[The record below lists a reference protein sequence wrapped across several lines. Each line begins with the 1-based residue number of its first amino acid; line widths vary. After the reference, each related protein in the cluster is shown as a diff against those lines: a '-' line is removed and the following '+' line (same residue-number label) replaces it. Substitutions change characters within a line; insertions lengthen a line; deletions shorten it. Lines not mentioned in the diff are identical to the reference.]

1 MTNSFQIAPQRQIRQ
16 VTEEAEQAPEGGQP
30 TAPQLHTKRL
40 GGQTLDFEVYDPSTQ
55 LKTQQ
60 QMDSIRNMVGNAL
73 KTVDLKVDEQSK
85 KKEAQGKRLF
95 EKIAQ
100 YKIDTR
106 DIGQGARDLRKAG
119 RPDLAEELLDSNP
132 WLFFGLKTQEASY
145 AGQDA
150 VVNASNYID
159 ANMNTLQ
166 QIEDPTV
173 VRGIVQTQLNS
184 YLAKTYPN
192 ISNENYVG
200 LVEPVLSKSTPVLLG
215 EISKNHATW
224 KGATRNLTTLTK
236 LNQAEKRLLSVVAQD
251 PSNTDRNA
259 VAKGTFKE
267 GIVSAR
273 DEYIA
278 NGGTYLQWQ
287 QLASKWIKGLVVDTD
302 GNGVNDLH
310 DKNLYNQV
318 LEGLDF
324 EIPDGQ
330 GLPKGTKFLDLTD
343 ENGTTFRELIS
354 TAKINSLLLENK
366 VEGAIEQG
374 NTRDALQFKRA
385 AKFSLNQQLIGQD
398 GQPLTGQQ
406 AEIVKDQLAE
416 QLENAYANNTKVV
429 LKIRNEK
436 GEIVDQEFDLPSNV
450 DVNKLIKDL
459 RKTGHEL
466 GAFEFNEL
474 KTTVIKR
481 LATNPADELDDI
493 YEQLVPGT
501 TQWNEIEKL
510 KFQAVKNLLNKDY
523 SSKITENFK
532 LVKAAFSGKGSDYE
546 QDLREAVRNAPTK
559 ADKQIVKDNFK
570 ALLKNRSLLAEE
582 LFDDFMY
589 ARILGASE
597 AQLSDPSWW
606 KEQQLDFTTAI
617 KSDSRFQDWNP
628 DSVNTASDFDP
639 TKSVQP
645 LYLYTRGT
653 NDKGKPGDVRD
664 VTLTKLRSNE
674 QFLKEN
680 KYLLGT
686 SQMVNYHNEQPMMS
700 SKAFSKVYAFLAAGK
715 QLDEETLLEVSQAYK
730 LAQTLQNGKHLSLE
744 DFLTGQGG
752 GNIFDWRDPKDAS
765 QPFKLDNELMMNTLK
780 RRLSNNTVGQAST
793 VRWVENQE
801 GNTSNG
807 SVNFWLEDNGN
818 GSGNVN
824 ILSPAKLKVLEV
836 GFAEGTDGNFARFQ
850 VQKDSGSLRKG
861 YIITIRHARSF
872 GGLLKGQMLYPGNYL
887 GMPHTAK
894 TFEKGVDQADV
905 PGAGPHLNLYITDA
919 NGTRLS
925 QQEVSKIFKEVLSP
939 GLSF

>member
-40 GGQTLDFEVYDPSTQ
+40 GGQTLDFEVYDPGTQ

-173 VRGIVQTQLNS
+173 VRSIVQTQLNS

-200 LVEPVLSKSTPVLLG
+200 LVEPVLSKASPALLG
-215 EISKNHATW
+215 EISKNHAAW
-224 KGATRNLTTLTK
+224 KGQTRNLTTLTK
-236 LNQAEKRLLSVVAQD
+236 LNQAEKRLFSVIAQD

-259 VAKGTFKE
+259 VAKGSFKD
-267 GIVSAR
+267 GIVAAR
-273 DEYIA
+273 DEYIQ

-287 QLASKWIKGLVVDTD
+287 QLASKWVKGLVVDTD
-302 GNGVNDLH
+302 NNGTNDLH

-324 EIPDGQ
+324 EVPDGQ

-385 AKFSLNQQLIGQD
+385 AKFSINQQLIGKD
-398 GQPLTGQQ
+398 GQPLTGQE
-406 AEIVKDQLAE
+406 AEIVKDNLVQ

-429 LKIRNEK
+429 LKVRNAD
-436 GEIVDQEFDLPSNV
+436 GDIVDKEFDLPSNV

-459 RKTGHEL
+459 KKTGHEL

-474 KTTVIKR
+474 KTTAIRR
-481 LATNPADELDDI
+481 LATNPADELDDL

-523 SSKITENFK
+523 SSKIADKFN
-532 LVKAAFSGKGSDYE
+532 LIKAGFSDKNSPYDTA
-546 QDLREAVRNAPTK
+546 LRKAVTDAPTDP
-559 ADKQIVKDNFK
+559 DKQIVKDNFK
-570 ALLKNRSLLAEE
+570 LLLKNRTLLAEE

-589 ARILGASE
+589 TRILGASE
-597 AQLSDPSWW
+597 AQLADPSWW
-606 KEQQLDFTTAI
+606 DEQKNDFSVAI
-617 KSDSRFQDWNP
+617 NSDPRFIDWNP
-628 DSVNTASDFDP
+628 NDAKAASEFDP

-674 QFLKEN
+674 QFLAEN

-686 SQMVNYHNEQPMMS
+686 PQMQNYYIEQPMMS
-700 SKAFSKVYAFLAAGK
+700 SKAFGKVYAFLAAGK
-715 QLDEETLLEVSQAYK
+715 QLDEETILEVSQAYK
-730 LAQTLQNGKHLSLE
+730 LAQTLQNGRHLSLE
-744 DFLTGQGG
+744 EFLSAQGG
-752 GNIFDWRDPKDAS
+752 ANIFDWRNPKDAS
-765 QPFKLDNELMMNTLK
+765 QPFKLDNELIMNTLK

-793 VRWVENQE
+793 VRWVDSQE

-807 SVNFWLEDNGN
+807 SVNFWLEDNSN
-818 GSGNVN
+818 GTGNVN

-836 GFAEGTDGNFARFQ
+836 GFAEGTDGNFARFE

-872 GGLLKGQMLYPGNYL
+872 GGLLKGQILYPGNYL
-887 GMPHTAK
+887 GMPHTAN

>member
-1 MTNSFQIAPQRQIRQ
+1 MNSSFQISPQRQIRQ
-16 VTEEAEQAPEGGQP
+16 ATEEAEQAPEGGQP
-30 TAPQLHTKRL
+30 TAPQLHKKRL
-40 GGQTLDFEVYDPSTQ
+40 GGQTFDFETYDPATQ

-60 QMDSIRNMVGNAL
+60 QVDSIRNLVDNSL
-73 KTVDLKVDEQSK
+73 KTVDAKVKEQSK

-132 WLFFGLKTQEASY
+132 WLFFGLKVQEASK
-145 AGQDA
+145 AGLDS
-150 VVNASNYID
+150 VYNASNYID

-173 VRGIVQTQLNS
+173 VRGIVQNQLDS
-184 YLAKTYPN
+184 YLASNYPN

-200 LVEPVLSKSTPVLLG
+200 LVEPVLAKASPGFLQ

-224 KGATRNLTTLTK
+224 KGNVRNLTTLTE
-236 LNQAEKRLLSVVAQD
+236 LNQAEKGLFAVSAQD

-259 VAKGTFKE
+259 LIQGKFRSDIIE
-267 GIVSAR
+267 AR
-273 DEYIA
+273 DNFIA
-278 NGGTYLQWQ
+278 NGGTYQQWQ
-287 QLASKWIKGLVVDTD
+287 GLAAKWVKGMVIDRD
-302 GNGVNDLH
+302 NNGQNDLH
-310 DKNLYNQV
+310 DKNLYNVV
-318 LEGLDF
+318 LKALDF
-324 EIPDGQ
+324 EIPDSA

-343 ENGTTFRELIS
+343 ENANTFRDLIS
-354 TAKINSLLLENK
+354 TAKINSLLLAFK
-366 VEGAIEQG
+366 VEGVIEQG

-385 AKFSLNQQLIGQD
+385 AKFSINQQLIGAD
-398 GQPLTGQQ
+398 GQPLAGQE
-406 AEIVKDQLAE
+406 AEIVKDQLVE

-429 LKIRNEK
+429 LKVRNEK
-436 GEIVDQEFDLPSNV
+436 GDIVDQEFDLPSNV

-466 GAFEFNEL
+466 GAFEFSEL
-474 KTTVIKR
+474 KTTVVRR
-481 LATNPADELDDI
+481 LAADGGDSLDDI

-501 TQWNEIEKL
+501 AQWNEIEKL
-510 KFQAVKNLLNKDY
+510 QFQGIKNILNKDP
-523 SSKITENFK
+523 SSKITEQFK
-532 LVKAAFSGKGSDYE
+532 LVKAAFSEKGSDYE
-546 QDLREAVRNAPTK
+546 QDLREAIRNAPTK
-559 ADKQIVKDNFK
+559 ADKQIVRDNFK

-589 ARILGASE
+589 ARILTATE
-597 AQLSDPSWW
+597 AQLDDPSWW

-639 TKSVQP
+639 SKSVQP

-653 NDKGKPGDVRD
+653 NDDGNPGDVRD
-664 VTLTKLRSNE
+664 VTLTKLRSNA

-686 SQMVNYHNEQPMMS
+686 SHMVNYHNEQPMMS
-700 SKAFSKVYAFLAAGK
+700 SKAFSKVYSFLASGK
-715 QLDEETLLEVSQAYK
+715 QLDEETLLEISQAYK

-752 GNIFDWRDPKDAS
+752 TNIFDWRDPRNREE
-765 QPFKLDNELMMNTLK
+765 PFKLDNELMMNTLK
-780 RRLSNNTVGQAST
+780 RRLANNTVGQAST
-793 VRWVENQE
+793 VRWVDNQE

-836 GFAEGTDGNFARFQ
+836 GFAEGTDGNFARFE

-894 TFEKGVDQADV
+894 TFERGVDQADT

-919 NGTRLS
+919 KGTRLS

>member
-73 KTVDLKVDEQSK
+73 KTVDAKVDEQSK

-106 DIGQGARDLRKAG
+106 DIGQGARDLI
-119 RPDLAEELLDSNP
+119 
-132 WLFFGLKTQEASY
+132 
-145 AGQDA
+145 
-150 VVNASNYID
+150 NASNYID

-200 LVEPVLSKSTPVLLG
+200 LVEPVLSKASPVLLG
-215 EISKNHATW
+215 EISKNHAAW
-224 KGATRNLTTLTK
+224 KGQTRNLTTLTK
-236 LNQAEKRLLSVVAQD
+236 LNQAEKRLFSVIAQD

-259 VAKGTFKE
+259 TVKATFKQ
-267 GIVSAR
+267 GIIDAR
-273 DEYIA
+273 NEYIQ

-287 QLASKWIKGLVVDTD
+287 KLASTWIKGLVVDTD
-302 GNGVNDLH
+302 GDGVNDLH
-310 DKNLYNQV
+310 NKNLYNQV
-318 LEGLDF
+318 LEALDF
-324 EIPDGQ
+324 EVPDGQ
-330 GLPKGTKFLDLTD
+330 GLPKGTKFLDLAT
-343 ENGTTFRELIS
+343 EEGPTFRELIS

-366 VEGAIEQG
+366 IEGATEQS
-374 NTRDALQFKRA
+374 NTRAALQFKRA
-385 AKFSLNQQLIGQD
+385 AKFSLNQQLLGPD
-398 GQPLTGQQ
+398 GKPLTGSQ

-429 LKIRNEK
+429 LKVRGED
-436 GEIVDQEFDLPSNV
+436 GEIIDQEFDLPSNV

-474 KTTVIKR
+474 KTNVIRR
-481 LATNPADELDDI
+481 LATDPSDELDDI

-523 SSKITENFK
+523 SSKIADKFN
-532 LVKAAFSGKGSDYE
+532 LIKAGFSDRKSPYDKA
-546 QDLREAVRNAPTK
+546 LREAVTDAPTDP
-559 ADKQIVKDNFK
+559 DKQIVKDNFK
-570 ALLKNRSLLAEE
+570 LLLKNRTLLAEE

-597 AQLSDPSWW
+597 AQLADPSWW
-606 KEQQLDFTTAI
+606 DEQKNDFSIAIQSNPLFTTWDPNDA
-617 KSDSRFQDWNP
+617 KS
-628 DSVNTASDFDP
+628 ASTFDP
-639 TKSVQP
+639 TKSIQP

-653 NDKGKPGDVRD
+653 NDDGKPGDVRN

-674 QFLKEN
+674 QFLAEN

-700 SKAFSKVYAFLAAGK
+700 SKAFGKVYSFLASGK

-752 GNIFDWRDPKDAS
+752 TNIFDWRDPRNREE
-765 QPFKLDNELMMNTLK
+765 PFKLDNELMMNTLK

-793 VRWVENQE
+793 VRWVDNQE

-836 GFAEGTDGNFARFQ
+836 GFAEGTDGNFARFE

-894 TFEKGVDQADV
+894 TFERGVDQADV
-905 PGAGPHLNLYITDA
+905 PGAGPHLNLYITD
-919 NGTRLS
+919 GKTRLS

>member
-1 MTNSFQIAPQRQIRQ
+1 MTNSFQISPQRQIRQ
-16 VTEEAEQAPEGGQP
+16 ATEEAEQAPEGGQP
-30 TAPQLHTKRL
+30 TAPQLHKKRL
-40 GGQTLDFEVYDPSTQ
+40 GGTTLDFETYDPATQ

-60 QMDSIRNMVGNAL
+60 QVDSIRNLVDNSL
-73 KTVDLKVDEQSK
+73 KTVDAKVKEQSK

-173 VRGIVQTQLNS
+173 VRGIVQTQLDS

-200 LVEPVLSKSTPVLLG
+200 LVEPVLSKAAPVLLG
-215 EISKNHATW
+215 EISKNHAVW
-224 KGATRNLTTLTK
+224 KGATRNLTTLTA
-236 LNQAEKRLLSVVAQD
+236 LNQAEKRLFSVIAQD

-259 VAKGTFKE
+259 VAKGTFKDS
-267 GIVSAR
+267 IVAAR
-273 DEYIA
+273 DAYIA

-287 QLASKWIKGLVVDTD
+287 KVASTWIKGLVVDTD
-302 GNGVNDLH
+302 GDGINDLH
-310 DKNLYNQV
+310 NKNLYNQV

-330 GLPKGTKFLDLTD
+330 GLPKGTKFLDLAT
-343 ENGTTFRELIS
+343 EEGPTFRELIS

-385 AKFSLNQQLIGQD
+385 AKFSLNQQLIGAD
-398 GQPLTGQQ
+398 GQPLTGPQ

-429 LKIRNEK
+429 LKVRGQD
-436 GEIVDQEFDLPSNV
+436 GEIIDQEFDLPSNV

-474 KTTVIKR
+474 KIAVVRR
-481 LATNPADELDDI
+481 LSVNGGDPLDDI

-501 TQWNEIEKL
+501 AQWNEIEKL
-510 KFQAVKNLLNKDY
+510 QFQGIKNLLNKDY
-523 SSKITENFK
+523 SSKITDKFN
-532 LVKAAFSGKGSDYE
+532 LVKAGFSGKGSNYE
-546 QDLREAVRNAPTK
+546 KSLREAVTAAPTNP
-559 ADKQIVKDNFK
+559 DKQIVKDKFK
-570 ALLKNRSLLAEE
+570 LLLKNRTLLAEE
-582 LFDDFMY
+582 LFNDFMY
-589 ARILGASE
+589 ARILEASE

-606 KEQQLDFTTAI
+606 DEQKNDFSIAI
-617 KSDSRFQDWNP
+617 NSDPRFIDWNP
-628 DSVNTASDFDP
+628 DSVNTSTEFDP

-674 QFLKEN
+674 QFLAEN

-686 SQMVNYHNEQPMMS
+686 PQMQNYYIEQPMMS
-700 SKAFSKVYAFLAAGK
+700 SKAFGKVYAFLAAGK
-715 QLDEETLLEVSQAYK
+715 QLDEETLLEVSKAYK
-730 LAQTLQNGKHLSLE
+730 LAQTLQNGRHLSLE
-744 DFLTGQGG
+744 EFLSAQGG

-765 QPFKLDNELMMNTLK
+765 QPFKLDNELIMNTLK

-793 VRWVENQE
+793 VRWVDNQE

-836 GFAEGTDGNFARFQ
+836 GFAEGTDGNFARFE

-894 TFEKGVDQADV
+894 TFERGVDQADV